1 MRFLL
6 DTHILLWWLAN
17 APNLSANIRDVISN
31 PNNICFV
38 SAVTI
43 WEITIKNSLGKLRQ
57 PDDLLAVLQDNR
69 FQILDISAV
78 HCLQVGSLPLH
89 HKDPFD
95 RLLISQA
102 LIEGLTLIS
111 VDEKFKLYDVPL
123 FSDDFR

>member
-6 DTHILLWWLAN
+6 DTHVLLWWLAN
-17 APNLSANIRDVISN
+17 DPSLSADIRGVIGN

-38 SAVTI
+38 CAVTI
-43 WEITIKNSLGKLRQ
+43 WEIAIKNSIGKLRQ

-69 FQILDISAV
+69 FHILDISAV
-78 HCLQVGSLPLH
+78 HCLRVGSLPWH

-102 LIEGLTLIS
+102 LVEDFELIS
-111 VDEKFKLYDVPL
+111 VDEKFKLYDATL
-123 FSDDFR
+123 FSSD

>member
-6 DTHILLWWLAN
+6 DTHVLLWWLAN
-17 APNLSANIRDVISN
+17 DPNLSADIRDVIGNSS
-31 PNNICFV
+31 NICFV
-38 SAVTI
+38 SAVSI
-43 WEITIKNSLGKLRQ
+43 WEIAIKNSIGKLRQ

-78 HCLQVGSLPLH
+78 HCLRVGSLPWH

-102 LIEGLTLIS
+102 MVEGLTMIS
-111 VDEKFKLYDVPL
+111 VDSMVKLYDVLL
-123 FSDDFR
+123 FSDDLN

>member
-6 DTHILLWWLAN
+6 DTHVLLWWLAN
-17 APNLSANIRDVISN
+17 DQNLSADIRGVIGN

-43 WEITIKNSLGKLRQ
+43 WEIALKNSIGKLRQ

-78 HCLQVGSLPLH
+78 HCLRVGSLPWH

-102 LIEGLTLIS
+102 LVEDFVLIS
-111 VDEKFKLYDVPL
+111 VDEKFKLYDVNL
-123 FSDDFR
+123 FSSN

>member
-6 DTHILLWWLAN
+6 DTHVLLWWLAN
-17 APNLSANIRDVISN
+17 DPNLSADIRDVIGN

-38 SAVTI
+38 SAVSI
-43 WEITIKNSLGKLRQ
+43 WEIAIKNSIGKLRQ

-78 HCLQVGSLPLH
+78 HCLRVSSLPWH

-102 LIEGLTLIS
+102 LVEAFVLIS

-123 FSDDFR
+123 FTAIP

>member
-6 DTHILLWWLAN
+6 DTHVLLWWLAN
-17 APNLSANIRDVISN
+17 DQNLSADIRGVIGN

-43 WEITIKNSLGKLRQ
+43 WEIAIKNSIGKLRQ

-78 HCLQVGSLPLH
+78 HCLRVGGLPWH

-102 LIEGLTLIS
+102 LVEDFVLIS
-111 VDEKFKLYDVPL
+111 VDEKFKLYDVNL
-123 FSDDFR
+123 FSSN